1 MDEKKTAHP
10 GRVDSAKVIQ
20 VIQTVSRAGN
30 GSESNPNRFVTAF
43 WSLDG
48 ELLAVND
55 PISSSEEL
63 DWPLSEVLR
72 TFDLSQ
78 NSKKVA
84 EKDG

>member
-1 MDEKKTAHP
+1 M
-10 GRVDSAKVIQ
+10 AKARG
-20 VIQTVSRAGN
+20 TRR
-30 GSESNPNRFVTAF
+30 PNF
-43 WSLDG
+43 DG